1 MRAAAESLEDFLRR
15 PERAF
20 EPSAL
25 CTQAVPAALLVAA
38 SAPSPQDLAPPGR
51 GYAVLG
57 ALASLHEAS
66 RAIAGACIG
75 ARGGRDAWT
84 ALENEDGRL
93 PGNWVR
99 TPGLAGVLAL
109 ADRIAGQGSRHP
121 DREPPTAEIDHD
133 GAAVRISF
141 LIDRSGSMA
150 GMEEDVVSGFN
161 EFVDR
166 QREHPGAC
174 SLTLVMFDDADPC
187 EVVYDDVPIGSIP
200 AMAAERFQP
209 RGTTPLLDAMGGL
222 IRSAEERCRRLG
234 RGAADEDQVVVVF
247 TDGMENSSVRWNRR
261 KLFELIKARRAA
273 GWSFVFLGAN
283 QDSYH
288 EAGSLGIDAG
298 SIQDYHGDRHG
309 VRAAFACVN
318 RAMGEYRRVGQ
329 AERSHRRSAFFDG
342 RKEAEEDH
350 RSRR

>member
-1 MRAAAESLEDFLRR
+1 
-15 PERAF
+15 
-20 EPSAL
+20 
-25 CTQAVPAALLVAA
+25 
-38 SAPSPQDLAPPGR
+38 
-51 GYAVLG
+51 
-57 ALASLHEAS
+57 
-66 RAIAGACIG
+66 
-75 ARGGRDAWT
+75 
-84 ALENEDGRL
+84 
-93 PGNWVR
+93 
-99 TPGLAGVLAL
+99 
-109 ADRIAGQGSRHP
+109 
-121 DREPPTAEIDHD
+121 
-133 GAAVRISF
+133 
-141 LIDRSGSMA
+141 
-150 GMEEDVVSGFN
+150 MEEDVVSGFN
-161 EFVDR
+161 EFVER
-166 QREHPGAC
+166 QWEHPGAC
-174 SLTLVMFDDADPC
+174 RMTLVMFDDADPC

-209 RGTTPLLDAMGGL
+209 RGATPLLDAMGGL

-309 VRAAFACVN
+309 VRAAFESVN

-350 RSRR
+350 RNRR